1 MEDQD
6 ITNYAIS
13 NWLLGNRDKAVSIC
27 QTALAKNPRKAA
39 WNRVAFY
46 CYTDMKN
53 SDQALAYADKLF
65 NQSDSAHFTGEDYTY
80 YGTALKDAKKLDEAI
95 GAYQKALEINKD
107 NEKQTKLLYGNLSEV
122 YMEKQDFDKAVDYL
136 KKSFGAEPTFDQYYQ
151 LADIYTRVGDAMV
164 KAKRPEANDT
174 YKKAIDLYQSMKQKF
189 PKYLTTCNYLLADTY
204 GKMDPDSKQGL
215 AKPYYEEIIQKLDGV
230 SDLQGG
236 EKQMLNASYFYM
248 MVYEINVKKDLPSAK
263 NYAQKLQAL
272 DPDNE
277 YAKQVLAM

>member
-1 MEDQD
+1 
-6 ITNYAIS
+6 
-13 NWLLGNRDKAVSIC
+13 
-27 QTALAKNPRKAA
+27 
-39 WNRVAFY
+39 
-46 CYTDMKN
+46 
-53 SDQALAYADKLF
+53 
-65 NQSDSAHFTGEDYTY
+65 
-80 YGTALKDAKKLDEAI
+80 
-95 GAYQKALEINKD
+95 
-107 NEKQTKLLYGNLSEV
+107 
-122 YMEKQDFDKAVDYL
+122 
-136 KKSFGAEPTFDQYYQ
+136 
-151 LADIYTRVGDAMV
+151 MV